1 MAVTVSLYNHTV
13 KKLVNKEVAYT
24 TLRVMLLSN
33 TATFD
38 ATHTALTTVT
48 NAGAYE
54 LAGNGWT
61 TGGMTIANVA
71 LTTVTTN
78 DAKLDGD
85 DISVTATGGPIPTA
99 AAYKAVIYDDTEIND
114 MPLLWID
121 FGQDEQAGEDTDFKI
136 VWPAAGI
143 VTFTYT

>member
-13 KKLVNKEVAYT
+13 KKLVNKEVTYT
-24 TLRVMLLSN
+24 TLRVQLLSN

-38 ATHTALTTVT
+38 ATHTALTTVN
-48 NAGAYE
+48 NAAAYE

-61 TGGMTIANVA
+61 TAGMTIANVA

-99 AAYKAVIYDDTEIND
+99 AAYKAVIYDDTEVSD
-114 MPLLWID
+114 MPL
-121 FGQDEQAGEDTDFKI
+121 
-136 VWPAAGI
+136 
-143 VTFTYT
+143 